1 MNHRIGRLLFAFG
14 IGLIVA
20 VAAFKWITNPAP
32 RLERQLQEAVV
43 MTARE
48 HLATAT
54 GLAGLEIVD
63 PVAPDRKV
71 GKSYVFRAGEGW
83 EVSGHYRRSE
93 EDRWHPFLMALDA
106 SPSMT
111 HLRLQDG
118 SLADRARENELLEL
132 LP

>member
-63 PVAPDRKV
+63 PVAADRKV
-71 GKSYVFRAGEGW
+71 GKSYIYRAGEGW

-93 EDRWHPFLMALDA
+93 EDQWHPFLMALDA
-106 SPSMT
+106 SSSMT
-111 HLRLQDG
+111 HLRVQDG